1 MAEKVG
7 EIYYEVGA
15 DLAPLLQASKQASA
29 ALDGMGKGADKASGN
44 MDGLERSASKTGKAV
59 ARAADDASQAAKIM
73 ERLGN
78 EIAVLE
84 EANQNGAKSAAVLAA
99 QIAASKDA
107 TSAQSKEIGKL
118 AEKLFEVKNAAIESA
133 KSASV
138 FNSEQQKSKNTIAS
152 LEGSYSVLS
161 TQMES
166 GGRSAAILEAQL
178 KAGSSATQEQK
189 EKIAQLAGAIFDLK
203 EAQTAAANASI
214 QARKDLLAQ
223 KSETERFDSIANNL
237 TQQISLLAEQQRSG
251 ARAAAVLASSFQA
264 GANATESQ
272 KRQLAD
278 LAGRLYDAKQ
288 ASAEES
294 RIVATSAAAHQ
305 RAQGAISG
313 LENELQTLSTQM
325 QSGSRSSA
333 ILAAQLKAGEGATQ
347 DQKNRIG
354 ELTGKLYDMKAAQDA
369 SSRATMLASKQA
381 AQQANDAAKLRSI
394 TSNLTQQIAILNEGQ
409 KNGARSAA
417 MLSAR
422 LQAGSTATATQR
434 KEIGEL
440 AGKLYDLKQAQ
451 DQANASQQKSTG
463 IMGGLKT
470 GLTAI
475 ASAIAISQLVQYGK
489 QFLEIADTMTQLQA
503 RIDRLS
509 SSVKEGAAT
518 FQALSAIASAS
529 GSSLKDTEK
538 LWETLTS
545 SLKSAGAS
553 NAQILTLT
561 DTLQKI
567 GRIGG
572 SSTEEM
578 ANALRQFGQSIAGGT
593 VRAEEFNSIIEQMP
607 ELARQMA
614 SGLGVSVGELR
625 KRMLEGKL
633 SAEDALNAIMTQTG
647 LVNQEFSKLPRTVDQ
662 ATNSLTISF
671 QEFVKQINDA
681 TGASTGMVHVID
693 SITSAIDRLTGK
705 VPNATQQISDLAST
719 ADMFAKRAR
728 TYSWLGL
735 DGWAAQAEGINA
747 VSNKA
752 AALVGDLAAISKA
765 NASASNKPISISGTG
780 DSKEVAKLE
789 KSTKRKLELS
799 RLEGEAR
806 ARLQAQYDA
815 EDAGITDSRRVKA
828 LQDEYAATEKNTS
841 ARKVSTAEGK
851 KSASQAESIAQK
863 LASLKQQS
871 DLTADSTTN
880 LSREQAI
887 LNAQLSLGKGA
898 TQDQIEMAGQYAAK
912 KWDTANAI
920 KAQSA
925 AEKLLP
931 ETRENASYKQDV
943 LDLDTAFAA
952 KKISQEQYNA
962 TSERLEQE
970 HQVNLAKIRADQ
982 DVTPQQSAAGTVD
995 PVQQLA
1001 NENAQKLALIQQFEN
1016 QKVITEQQSLALRNS
1031 LNTQYDQQRT
1041 AAMWQMWRN
1050 QSVGNEAVAASFD
1063 SIAGNASNAFTGM
1076 VTGSMSAQEAMS
1088 SLASNALNSLIN
1100 TFVQMGVEWVR
1111 SSVMGAAAQTTA
1123 IATTTSASVAGTA
1136 TTAAASTAAAGT
1148 TLAAWLPAA
1157 LVASIGSFGAAAVV
1171 GGAALLASF
1180 GLVAALSGKRKNGG
1194 PVSAGGM
1201 YQVGEGGMPEIYQAG
1216 NGRQYMIP
1224 GDNGSV
1230 ISNKDMQGG
1239 STSSGGVIINIQNYT
1254 SSTVDAQA
1262 SNGPNGVTVD
1272 VIVAD
1277 LDAGG
1282 PIRQAITRNTTAS
1295 ARATE

>member
-1 MAEKVG
+1 MADKVG

-15 DLAPLLQASKQASA
+15 DIAPLLQASKQASA
-29 ALDGMGKGADKASGN
+29 SLDGMGKEADKASGN

-84 EANQNGAKSAAVLAA
+84 EANQNGARSATVLAA
-99 QIAASKDA
+99 QLIAAGDA
-107 TSAQSKEIGKL
+107 SEAQTKEIGNL
-118 AEKLFEVKNAAIESA
+118 AGKLFDVKSAASESA
-133 KSASV
+133 KAMSANAAAMQRAQSAI
-138 FNSEQQKSKNTIAS
+138 TS
-152 LEGSYSVLS
+152 LEGDVSVFS
-161 TQMES
+161 TEME
-166 GGRSAAILEAQL
+166 
-178 KAGSSATQEQK
+178 
-189 EKIAQLAGAIFDLK
+189 
-203 EAQTAAANASI
+203 
-214 QARKDLLAQ
+214 
-223 KSETERFDSIANNL
+223 
-237 TQQISLLAEQQRSG
+237 
-251 ARAAAVLASSFQA
+251 
-264 GANATESQ
+264 
-272 KRQLAD
+272 
-278 LAGRLYDAKQ
+278 
-288 ASAEES
+288 
-294 RIVATSAAAHQ
+294 
-305 RAQGAISG
+305 
-313 LENELQTLSTQM
+313 
-325 QSGSRSSA
+325 SGSRSAA

-394 TSNLTQQIAILNEGQ
+394 SSGLTQQIAILNEGQ

-417 MLSAR
+417 MLAAR
-422 LQAGSTATATQR
+422 LQAGSAATATQR
-434 KEIGEL
+434 KEIGDL

-451 DQANASQQKSTG
+451 DQANASQQKSTS

-509 SSVKEGAAT
+509 SSAKEGAAT

-614 SGLGVSVGELR
+614 SGLGISVGELR

-765 NASASNKPISISGTG
+765 NASASSKPISITGTG

-799 RLEGEAR
+799 KNEGEAR

-815 EDAGITDSRRVKA
+815 EDAGITDSKRVKA

-841 ARKVSTAEGK
+841 ARKASTAEGK
-851 KSASQAESIAQK
+851 KSASQEESIAQK
-863 LASLKQQS
+863 LVSLKQQS
-871 DLTADSTTN
+871 DLSADSTSN
-880 LSREQAI
+880 LSREQSI

-898 TQDQIEMAGQYAAK
+898 TQAQIELAGQFAAK

-920 KAQSA
+920 KAQAA

-931 ETRENASYKQDV
+931 ETRENSSYKQD
-943 LDLDTAFAA
+943 LQDLDTALAA

-962 TSERLEQE
+962 TSEQLEQQ
-970 HQVNLAKIRADQ
+970 HQANLAKIRADQ
-982 DVTPQQSAAGTVD
+982 AVTPQQAAAGTVD
-995 PVQQLA
+995 PVQALA

-1031 LNTQYDQQRT
+1031 LNLQYDQQRT

-1050 QSVGNEAVAASFD
+1050 QSAGNEAVAASFD

-1076 VTGSMSAQEAMS
+1076 VTGSMSAEEAMS

-1100 TFVQMGVEWVR
+1100 SFVQMGVEWVK
-1111 SSVMGAAAQTTA
+1111 SAVMGSAAQTTA
-1123 IATTTSASVAGTA
+1123 IATTTAASVAGTA
-1136 TTAAASTAAAGT
+1136 TTTAASTVAAGT
-1148 TLAAWLPAA
+1148 TMAAWLPAA

-1194 PVSAGGM
+1194 SVSAGGM

-1230 ISNKDMQGG
+1230 ISNKDLQGSS
-1239 STSSGGVIINIQNYT
+1239 STGGVVINIQNYT
-1254 SSTVDAQA
+1254 SATVDAQA
-1262 SNGPNGVTVD
+1262 SNGANGVTID

-1277 LDAGG
+1277 LDQGG
-1282 PIRQAITRNTTAS
+1282 PIRNAITRNTTAS
-1295 ARATE
+1295 ARARE